1 MLIQESV
8 KNTRTFKNVGTLLL
22 SSDVK
27 QAAQVL
33 FDLEGEDW
41 YYWLDSAKDALEDKY
56 GLDQKIISRLKSQT
70 FRLETAGKKKVMN
83 ASPDRKVL
91 KVLANAFTTSTLT
104 PEDVTYITYQ
114 PRKSGGEIVRI
125 DLFDSDSR
133 LGHMSTS
140 ITDRDLSPGVKMEQ
154 VVDALSRLGA
164 NLQKRSKRRPRYN
177 AYYD

>member
-1 MLIQESV
+1 
-8 KNTRTFKNVGTLLL
+8 
-22 SSDVK
+22 
-27 QAAQVL
+27 
-33 FDLEGEDW
+33 
-41 YYWLDSAKDALEDKY
+41 
-56 GLDQKIISRLKSQT
+56 
-70 FRLETAGKKKVMN
+70 
-83 ASPDRKVL
+83 
-91 KVLANAFTTSTLT
+91 
-104 PEDVTYITYQ
+104 VTYITYQ